1 MKWLCEMLDVE
12 GTPIGKE
19 TIEAPTW
26 HEARLEAALMFGYDD
41 FDREIRCTPMRA
53 RSVTSKRGSR

>member
-1 MKWLCEMLDVE
+1 MLDVE
-12 GTPIGKE
+12 GAPIGKE
-19 TIEAPTW
+19 TIEAPSW

-41 FDREIRCTPMRA
+41 FDREIRCTPVRP